1 MPSSLGAQLAQILP
15 LLVLVVAMLL
25 ITWLPQRKRN
35 KQVKEMLEQMKK
47 GDWVRT
53 IGGISGRIYHVK
65 GDIVTIETGPDKVKI
80 NLTRGAIATVGEAA
94 VEADGISE
102 VETRVAVESKDAKKK
117 K

>member
-1 MPSSLGAQLAQILP
+1 MPTSIGSQLASILP
-15 LLVLVVAMLL
+15 LLALVVAMLL

-53 IGGISGRIYHVK
+53 IGGISGRIYHIK
-65 GDIVTIETGPDKVKI
+65 GDIITIETGPDKVKI
-80 NLTRGAIATVGEAA
+80 NLTRGAIATVGDAA
-94 VEADGISE
+94 VEAEGISE
-102 VETRVAVESKDAKKK
+102 IETRSAVENKDTKKK